1 MLAWPAWTGGETHRE
16 GVRMMTGWTMG
27 IEGWLW
33 MGAWMLVLVI
43 VVALLVWTP
52 RRHANGEAP
61 LDILRSRLARG
72 EISPDEY
79 ERAKGLLEEST
90 KETRPMGPTSDR
102 KANR

>member
-1 MLAWPAWTGGETHRE
+1 MLGTAGLSRRKDAPR
-16 GVRMMTGWTMG
+16 GVPMMTGWTMG

-33 MGAWMLVLVI
+33 MGAWILTLVI

-52 RRHANGEAP
+52 RRHATRETP
-61 LDILRSRLARG
+61 LDILRGRLARG

-79 ERAKGLLEEST
+79 ERARGLLDEST
-90 KETRPMGPTSDR
+90 KGTDPMGPTSDR

>member
-1 MLAWPAWTGGETHRE
+1 
-16 GVRMMTGWTMG
+16 MMTGWTMG

-33 MGAWMLVLVI
+33 MGAWILALVL

-52 RRHANGEAP
+52 RRHASGDEP

-79 ERAKGLLEEST
+79 ERARGLLEART
-90 KETRPMGPTSDR
+90 TGGRQMNPTSDR
-102 KANR
+102 KADR

>member
-1 MLAWPAWTGGETHRE
+1 
-16 GVRMMTGWTMG
+16 MMTGWTMG

-33 MGAWMLVLVI
+33 MGAWILALII
-43 VVALLVWTP
+43 VVALLLWTP
-52 RRHANGEAP
+52 RRHASGEEP

-79 ERAKGLLEEST
+79 ERARGLLEAST
-90 KETRPMGPTSDR
+90 RGTTPIGPSSDR

>member
-1 MLAWPAWTGGETHRE
+1 
-16 GVRMMTGWTMG
+16 MTGWSMG

-43 VVALLVWTP
+43 VVALLVRTP

-90 KETRPMGPTSDR
+90 KEIRPIGPTSDR